1 MFNDRIADLAQCT
14 EFRQTLLACPPR
26 VVHGA
31 AALLGGL
38 LAAALLW
45 AHLTEA
51 DLVVRAPGVVRPVTS
66 TQSAKAR
73 FGGRVVRVCFREGQ
87 EVHKGDVLVQLD
99 TEKLDND
106 VKKRTL
112 TLRASEEEL
121 AKMATL
127 LETLARQFEAEQATI
142 EAKLAQAL
150 EEVSQAKQRRDQD
163 IRQAEYELAD
173 ATREEVTM
181 RNLVA
186 KRAAASTELV
196 KAAARASEAR
206 TKLMKARI
214 ATEEGKVDV
223 LRKELVQ
230 ARATY
235 ALKRQEQEMKQA
247 AKLGEV
253 EAARKELANL
263 LWERDQATVR
273 APAGGVVVS
282 GDLKE
287 GDILEANA
295 VVAEVAAQEG
305 FRFEATVPCEEVG
318 HLRVGM
324 PVRVKLDPFDYQRY
338 GTLEGR
344 VCFLS
349 EDSKVVEQRGNIYMV
364 KAELDADEVGHG
376 DFHGRVKLGMTGRA
390 EIVTGKESVLSL
402 LVKKVRQ
409 TISLG

>member
-31 AALLGGL
+31 AALLGAL
-38 LAAALLW
+38 LGAALLW

-51 DLVVRAPGVVRPVTS
+51 DLVVRAPGIVRPVTS
-66 TQSAKAR
+66 TQSAKTR

-87 EVHKGDVLVQLD
+87 EVRRGDILAQLD

-106 VKKRTL
+106 VQKRTR
-112 TLRASEEEL
+112 TLRAAEEEL
-121 AKMATL
+121 AKMAAL
-127 LETLARQFEAEQATI
+127 LETLARQLEAEQATI
-142 EAKLAQAL
+142 EAKLAQAV
-150 EEVSQAKQRRDQD
+150 EEVSQARQRRDLD
-163 IRQAEYELAD
+163 VRQAKYELAD
-173 ATREEVTM
+173 ATREEATV

-186 KRAAASTELV
+186 NRAATPAELV

-206 TKLMKARI
+206 TKLTRARL
-214 ATEEGKVDV
+214 APEEGKAEV

-230 ARATY
+230 ARAAY
-235 ALKRQEQEMKQA
+235 AVKRQEQEMRQA
-247 AKLGEV
+247 AKRGEV
-253 EAARKELANL
+253 EAARKELDNL
-263 LWERDQATVR
+263 RWERDEAAVR

-282 GDLKE
+282 GDPKV
-287 GDILEANA
+287 GDILEAGG
-295 VVAEVAAQEG
+295 VVAEVAAREG
-305 FRFEATVPCEEVG
+305 FRFEATVPSEEVG

-338 GTLEGR
+338 GTLGGT

-349 EDSKVVEQRGNIYMV
+349 QDSKVVEQRGAFYTV
-364 KAELDADEVGHG
+364 KAELDGDEVGHG
-376 DFHGRVKLGMTGRA
+376 DFRGRVKLGMTGRA
-390 EIVTGKESVLSL
+390 EIVTGKESVLAL